1 MNQIEQMVLFYVDT
15 LGKIRA
21 LYNEAET
28 QHVESDNAQSEDYWA
43 TRSDTLIEVLD
54 ILEGKDEG
62 S

>member
-1 MNQIEQMVLFYVDT
+1 MDQIEQMALFYVDT

-43 TRSDTLIEVLD
+43 VRSDTLIEVLD
-54 ILEGKDEG
+54 ILEGRDEG